1 MPRRDDQTQRT
12 AVQASQ
18 QEAAQS
24 EVLPVTGVAIHTDS
38 RRGEFLA
45 TADVELAGIC
55 TIRNVKIKEDDYDLT
70 VVMPRTKMADTREY
84 KDACFFESRGLREQF
99 DQAVREAYTQT
110 LAMQEEQA
118 SGEEQ
123 TSGEA
128 QVPNEEQD
136 LDDADFQEEMEPEE
150 GMGGMSM

>member
-1 MPRRDDQTQRT
+1 MPRRNDQTQR
-12 AVQASQ
+12 AAAQASP
-18 QEAAQS
+18 QETAQP
-24 EVLPVTGVAIHTDS
+24 VLPVTGVNIHTDS

-84 KDACFFESRGLREQF
+84 KDACFFESRELREQF
-99 DQAVREAYTQT
+99 DQAVREAYTQS
-110 LAMQEEQA
+110 LAMREGQT

-123 TSGEA
+123 A
-128 QVPNEEQD
+128 VHEEQD
-136 LDDADFQEEMEPEE
+136 LDDADFQEEEEMEE

>member
-1 MPRRDDQTQRT
+1 MPRRNQTQTGT
-12 AVQASQ
+12 AQGAR
-18 QEAAQS
+18 QEAAQP
-24 EVLPVTGVAIHTDS
+24 ERLPITGVSIHTDS

-84 KDACFFESRGLREQF
+84 KDACFFESRELREQF

-110 LAMQEEQA
+110 LAMEEEQTSGEEQA
-118 SGEEQ
+118 SGEGQ
-123 TSGEA
+123 T
-128 QVPNEEQD
+128 VHEEPD
-136 LDDADFQEEMEPEE
+136 LDDADFQEEEEMGE

>member
-1 MPRRDDQTQRT
+1 MPRRNEQTQRT
-12 AVQASQ
+12 AAQVSPQETVQP
-18 QEAAQS
+18 
-24 EVLPVTGVAIHTDS
+24 VLPVTGVSIHTDS

-84 KDACFFESRGLREQF
+84 KDACFFESRELREQF

-123 TSGEA
+123 AAG
-128 QVPNEEQD
+128 EEQVVHEEPD
-136 LDDADFQEEMEPEE
+136 LDDADFQEEEEMEE